1 MSQENVEVVRRL
13 YSLLTDRGAWR
24 RREYDD
30 VFLEYCSADYELIPP
45 PAYPDAAT
53 SYRGL
58 EGVHQW
64 ERLIDEIWI
73 DWDFEAERFFD
84 AGDEVAVFVRTSGT
98 ARQSGAAVEISAAHV
113 VTVQDGRSRGPRC
126 SLIATKPSTPWGCGS
141 SNRGTRGRGGVH
153 AAAYALRVT
162 VERPHVYAHL
172 DMDAFYV
179 SVELQRRPELRGLP
193 VVVAGSGPARGR
205 HDRQLRGA
213 QVRRL
218 LGHAGRAGAAAVS
231 RRDLRHARLRPL
243 PRPLAR
249 RDGRP
254 SQPRERVEVV
264 GLDEA
269 YLDLTGLDR
278 HRSAARRVKDAVRT
292 ETGLTCSVG
301 LGPNKLVAKVASDA
315 EKPDGFVELTAEEA
329 RIRFAEASPGLVP
342 GIGPKTVARLGQLGI
357 ATLGRLGTT
366 SDAQLSEWFGTRLGP
381 HLGALARFE
390 DERLIETVRVAKS
403 ESRETT
409 FDRDLSGLPQLE
421 PVLERLTSELCETL
435 ARAERRGRTIGIKV
449 RFDDFTTVTRA
460 RSLDAAVNEAKA
472 VGTVALDLLRRL
484 DPARPVRL
492 LGVRVAGLDE
502 ELAQAVADDQLT
514 LSL

>member
-1 MSQENVEVVRRL
+1 
-13 YSLLTDRGAWR
+13 
-24 RREYDD
+24 
-30 VFLEYCSADYELIPP
+30 
-45 PAYPDAAT
+45 
-53 SYRGL
+53 
-58 EGVHQW
+58 
-64 ERLIDEIWI
+64 
-73 DWDFEAERFFD
+73 
-84 AGDEVAVFVRTSGT
+84 
-98 ARQSGAAVEISAAHV
+98 
-113 VTVQDGRSRGPRC
+113 
-126 SLIATKPSTPWGCGS
+126 
-141 SNRGTRGRGGVH
+141 
-153 AAAYALRVT
+153 VT

-193 VVVAGSGPARGR
+193 VVVAGSGPRAVVTTASYEARRFGIFSATPAER
-205 HDRQLRGA
+205 A
-213 QVRRL
+213 RRL
-218 LGHAGRAGAAAVS
+218 CPDAIFVPPDFEHYRARSRELMAV
-231 RRDLRHARLRPL
+231 LRSHV
-243 PRPLAR
+243 
-249 RDGRP
+249 D
-254 SQPRERVEVV
+254 RVEVV

-278 HRSAARRVKDAVRT
+278 HRSAARRVKDAVRN

-357 ATLGRLGTT
+357 ATLGRLGSTP
-366 SDAQLSEWFGTRLGP
+366 DVQLSEWFGARLGP

-460 RSLDAAVNEAKA
+460 RSLDAAVNDTNA

-502 ELAQAVADDQLT
+502 ESAQAVADDQLT